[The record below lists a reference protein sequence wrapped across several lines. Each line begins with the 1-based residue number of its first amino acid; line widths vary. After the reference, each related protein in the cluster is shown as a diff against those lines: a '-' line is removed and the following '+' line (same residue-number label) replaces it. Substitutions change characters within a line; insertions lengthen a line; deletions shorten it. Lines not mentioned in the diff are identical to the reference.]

1 MVEREYKHKK
11 EKNKDKTKNLIKDKM
26 QVIFFY
32 ISIALTVIFHFILP
46 ISTVIISP
54 YTYIGLILIGIGLV
68 YNFWAVFTLKKF
80 ETTYEFYDTPTTL
93 VTSGPFSKSRNPI
106 YLGGIVLMIGVSIF
120 LGSLITFIFP
130 PIVIIIL
137 HFYYIPIEE
146 KKMEDLFGNDYLKY
160 KKDVRRWI

>member
-1 MVEREYKHKK
+1 MVEKESKNKK
-11 EKNKDKTKNLIKDKM
+11 ENTRDKTKNPIKGKM

-32 ISIALTVIFHFILP
+32 SSIALTVIFHFILP
-46 ISTVIISP
+46 ITIVIISP
-54 YTYIGLILIGIGLV
+54 FTYIGLILIGLGLV
-68 YNFWAVFTLKKF
+68 YNLWAVITLKKF
-80 ETTYEFYDTPTTL
+80 ETTYEFYNTPTYL
-93 VTSGPFSKSRNPI
+93 VTSGPFSKTRNPI

-130 PIVIIIL
+130 PIVFIVL